1 MKVMSDNPFLR
12 LRHRDAQYPSRTES
26 IVDLPYEEEG
36 TYREMLK
43 EPRPEDVRRNL
54 RKDTP
59 LLLVLLARRVVVF
72 LARALATT
80 DTRVTRVTCNSKK
93 RAKVITCRL
102 GNQYVFML
110 TPEIFLFTY
119 FTQLKEEKYIGRNI
133 SNVFK

>member
-1 MKVMSDNPFLR
+1 MTTRFFDDDAATLNILR
-12 LRHRDAQYPSRTES
+12 GQRASLDSLYA
-26 IVDLPYEEEG
+26 EEG
-36 TYREMLK
+36 TYRKMLK

-102 GNQYVFML
+102 GNRYEF
-110 TPEIFLFTY
+110 TAIPEISF
-119 FTQLKEEKYIGRNI
+119 YIEILLN
-133 SNVFK
+133 